1 MPYGKSNFKVIRVTP
16 TLSTDAYAD
25 NDVLF
30 DTIEIPNA
38 VIGNGGCSKLISV
51 SIVSQNTT
59 LVDMD
64 IVFMQEST
72 NLGTINAAVDIAD
85 SDLEAAKML
94 GYVSLDGSNSGISLV
109 NSVLFTTAAG
119 AEGTTQLD
127 RSFPIL
133 LQAED
138 DSTSVYFS
146 AILRDQTPTYA
157 ADDLD
162 FMFHIEYR

>member
-1 MPYGKSNFKVIRVTP
+1 MSNSISKYSVIRVTP
-16 TLSTDAYAD
+16 TLDTSAYGD

-30 DTIEIPNA
+30 NATEIPNA
-38 VIGNGGCSKLISV
+38 VLGNGGCSKLISV

-59 LVDMD
+59 MVDMD
-64 IVFMQEST
+64 IVFMQVT
-72 NLGTINAAVDIAD
+72 KNLGTINAAVDI
-85 SDLEAAKML
+85 SDANLEAAKML

-109 NSVLFTTAAG
+109 NSILYTTAAG
-119 AEGTTQLD
+119 AEGTVQLD

-133 LQAED
+133 LQAESN
-138 DSTSVYFS
+138 STSIYFS

-162 FMFHIEYR
+162 FVFHIER

>member
-1 MPYGKSNFKVIRVTP
+1 MSNSISKYSVIRVTP
-16 TLSTDAYAD
+16 TLDTSAYGD

-30 DTIEIPNA
+30 NATEIPNA
-38 VIGNGGCSKLISV
+38 VLGNGGCSKLISV

-59 LVDMD
+59 MVDMD
-64 IVFMQEST
+64 IVFMQVT
-72 NLGTINAAVDIAD
+72 KNLGTINAAVDI
-85 SDLEAAKML
+85 SDANLEAAKML

-109 NSVLFTTAAG
+109 NSILYTTAAG

-133 LQAED
+133 LQAESN
-138 DSTSVYFS
+138 STSIYFS

-162 FMFHIEYR
+162 FVFHIER

>member
-1 MPYGKSNFKVIRVTP
+1 MSNSISKYSVIRVTP
-16 TLSTDAYAD
+16 TLDTSAYGD

-30 DTIEIPNA
+30 NATEIPNA
-38 VIGNGGCSKLISV
+38 VLGNGGCSKLISV

-59 LVDMD
+59 MVDMD
-64 IVFMQEST
+64 IVFMQVT
-72 NLGTINAAVDIAD
+72 KNLGTINAAVDI
-85 SDLEAAKML
+85 SDANLEAAKML

-109 NSVLFTTAAG
+109 NGILYTTAAG
-119 AEGTTQLD
+119 AEGTVQLD

-133 LQAED
+133 LQAESN
-138 DSTSVYFS
+138 STSIYFS

-162 FMFHIEYR
+162 FVFHIER

>member
-1 MPYGKSNFKVIRVTP
+1 MSNSISKYSVIRVTP
-16 TLSTDAYAD
+16 TLDTSAYGD

-30 DTIEIPNA
+30 NATEIPNA
-38 VIGNGGCSKLISV
+38 VLGNGGCSKLISV

-59 LVDMD
+59 MVDMD
-64 IVFMQEST
+64 IVFMQVT
-72 NLGTINAAVDIAD
+72 KNLGTINAAVDI
-85 SDLEAAKML
+85 SHSNLEAAKML

-109 NSVLFTTAAG
+109 NSILYTTAAG

-133 LQAED
+133 LQAESN
-138 DSTSVYFS
+138 STSIYFS

-162 FMFHIEYR
+162 FVFHIER

>member
-1 MPYGKSNFKVIRVTP
+1 MSNSISKYSVIRVTP
-16 TLSTDAYAD
+16 TLDTSAYGD

-30 DTIEIPNA
+30 NATEIPNA
-38 VIGNGGCSKLISV
+38 VLGNGGCSKLISV

-59 LVDMD
+59 MVDMD
-64 IVFMQEST
+64 IVFMQVT
-72 NLGTINAAVDIAD
+72 KNLGTINAAVDI
-85 SDLEAAKML
+85 SDANLEAAKML

-109 NSVLFTTAAG
+109 NGILYTTAAG

-133 LQAED
+133 LQAESN
-138 DSTSVYFS
+138 STSIYFS

-162 FMFHIEYR
+162 FVFHIER

>member
-16 TLSTDAYAD
+16 TLSTDAYA
-25 NDVLF
+25 NGDVLF
-30 DTIEIPNA
+30 TTTEIPNA

>member
-1 MPYGKSNFKVIRVTP
+1 MSNSISKYSVIRVTP
-16 TLSTDAYAD
+16 TLDTSAYGD

-30 DTIEIPNA
+30 NATEIPNA
-38 VIGNGGCSKLISV
+38 VLGNGGCSKLISV

-59 LVDMD
+59 MVDMD
-64 IVFMQEST
+64 IVFMQVT
-72 NLGTINAAVDIAD
+72 KNLGTINAAVDI
-85 SDLEAAKML
+85 SDANLEAAKML

-109 NSVLFTTAAG
+109 NSILYTTAAG

-127 RSFPIL
+127 RAFPIL
-133 LQAED
+133 LQAESN
-138 DSTSVYFS
+138 STSIYFS

-162 FMFHIEYR
+162 FVFHIER

>member
-1 MPYGKSNFKVIRVTP
+1 MSNSISKYSVIRVTP
-16 TLSTDAYAD
+16 TLDTSAYGD
-25 NDVLF
+25 NEVLF
-30 DTIEIPNA
+30 NATEIPNA
-38 VIGNGGCSKLISV
+38 VLGNGGCSKLISV

-59 LVDMD
+59 MVDMD
-64 IVFMQEST
+64 IVFMQVT
-72 NLGTINAAVDIAD
+72 KNLGTINAAVDI
-85 SDLEAAKML
+85 SDANLEAAKML

-109 NSVLFTTAAG
+109 NGILYTTAAG

-133 LQAED
+133 LQAESN
-138 DSTSVYFS
+138 STSIYFS

-162 FMFHIEYR
+162 FVFHIER

>member
-1 MPYGKSNFKVIRVTP
+1 MSNSISKYSVIRVTP
-16 TLSTDAYAD
+16 TLDTSAYGD
-25 NDVLF
+25 NEVLF
-30 DTIEIPNA
+30 NATEIPNA
-38 VIGNGGCSKLISV
+38 VLGNGGCSKLISV

-59 LVDMD
+59 MVDMD
-64 IVFMQEST
+64 IVFMQVT
-72 NLGTINAAVDIAD
+72 KNLGTINAAVDI
-85 SDLEAAKML
+85 SDANLEAAKML

-109 NSVLFTTAAG
+109 NSILYTTAAG

-133 LQAED
+133 LQAESN
-138 DSTSVYFS
+138 STSIYFS

-162 FMFHIEYR
+162 FVFHIER